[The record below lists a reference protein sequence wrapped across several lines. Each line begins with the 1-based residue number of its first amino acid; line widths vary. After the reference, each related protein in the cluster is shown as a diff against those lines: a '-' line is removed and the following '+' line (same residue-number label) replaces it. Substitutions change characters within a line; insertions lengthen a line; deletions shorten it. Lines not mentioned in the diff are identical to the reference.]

1 VLLIVLGL
9 LSPLGKAQQLFLNID
24 GLLPSKSDDK
34 NAYPILQEPRWYFGT
49 SWSENLSE
57 PGFIEGRAVEYYQRF
72 YAHSDMSVEFYV
84 YLFHNISDAEGYY
97 NRQIDDI
104 KLKGQYSEVSIPDVF
119 AVVYDYDTQ
128 EIGISWGLIRNIV
141 FKVAVYTAN
150 IVEDPTNQLMN
161 FTELEYSRI
170 FAVGLPS
177 EPSSNIYPSATPTPT
192 LSTATQPSSTV
203 TALPSLS
210 PAPEPQS
217 SEIPE
222 LSSLIILPL
231 LMVATLVSVMFL
243 EKKGRI
249 NR

>member
-1 VLLIVLGL
+1 MLLIVLGL

-84 YLFHNISDAEGYY
+84 YLFQNISDAEGYC
-97 NRQIDDI
+97 NRQINDI
-104 KLKGQYSEVSIPDVF
+104 KLNGQYSEVSIPDVF
-119 AVVYDYDTQ
+119 AVVYDYNTQ

-161 FTELEYSRI
+161 FTELEYNRI

-177 EPSSNIYPSATPTPT
+177 EPSSNIYPSATPTPPM
-192 LSTATQPSSTV
+192 AAVTQPSSTV

-210 PAPEPQS
+210 QEPEPQS
-217 SEIPE
+217 SAIPE

-231 LMVATLVSVMFL
+231 LMVATLVSVMLL